1 MSLTTSR
8 RTTLLPAIAA
18 LMVGVLAACGSQ
30 MNPETV
36 AQLQGAGSSTVPG
49 QAQGEVVSGAGVVGG
64 DSSDPT
70 GTSPVPGAPAGS
82 APGSAPV
89 GGTSRTDG
97 GTTAPGGAAP
107 TPTGESA
114 AGGGG
119 EAGGC
124 EGFTNQTGITD
135 KTITIANASDISG
148 PVPGLMQAGQDAV
161 RAYAAYFN
169 ATSDICGRKLEVLLL
184 DSRTDAAADQLAY
197 TKACEQAFAAV
208 GSMSAFDSGGA
219 ATAQACGL
227 PDLRSASASLERSRC
242 TTCFGAMSLKAN
254 EFENSV
260 PDWIKANHPVGAKKA
275 AYVWI
280 NAGAVPA
287 NANYQADAMEKQ
299 GLKFLI
305 RQGIDISEFN
315 YAPYVQELKD
325 AGIEYLQ
332 FLGSAAH
339 AVRMAQAMQQQGFKP
354 DLFMMTQPMYEQGYI
369 KQAGA
374 AAEDTHIF
382 ITHVPFEEASTSPEV
397 SLYLSW
403 LRQVNPS
410 AEPTSYGLFAWSAA
424 RLFVEQATALG
435 GKLSRPTLL
444 ASLKQVKN
452 WTANDAHAPQ
462 NVGAKRTS
470 ECWRFIKV
478 ANGSWTSVGDRKYA
492 CNGTT
497 VVPE

>member
-1 MSLTTSR
+1 MSLSR
-8 RTTLLPAIAA
+8 RHRTTLLPVIAF
-18 LMVGVLAACGSQ
+18 LLVGVLAACGSR
-30 MNPETV
+30 MHPDTV
-36 AQLQGAGSSTVPG
+36 ARLQGGSPAVPG
-49 QAQGEVVSGAGVVGG
+49 QAEAGTGIGTEVVGG
-64 DSSDPT
+64 GATST
-70 GTSPVPGAPAGS
+70 TATSPIPGAAGT
-82 APGSAPV
+82 APQAAPV
-89 GGTSRTDG
+89 GGTDRTDG
-97 GTTAPGGAAP
+97 GSTGADAAAP
-107 TPTGESA
+107 APTGENA

-124 EGFTNQTGITD
+124 DGFANQTGITD
-135 KTITIANASDISG
+135 TTITIANASDISG

-197 TKACEQAFAAV
+197 TKACDESFAAV

-254 EFENSV
+254 EFENAV
-260 PDWIKANHPVGAKKA
+260 PDWIKANHPAGVKKA

-287 NANYQADAMEKQ
+287 NANYQADAMEQ
-299 GLKFLI
+299 RGLKFLI

-325 AGIEYLQ
+325 AGIEYVQ
-332 FLGSAAH
+332 FLGSSAH
-339 AVRMAQAMQQQGFKP
+339 AVRMAQAMQQQGYKP
-354 DLFMMTQPMYEQGYI
+354 DLFMMSQPMYEQGYI
-369 KQAGA
+369 EQAGA

-382 ITHVPFEEASTSPEV
+382 ITHVPFEEASRSPEV
-397 SLYLSW
+397 SLYLAW
-403 LRQVNPS
+403 LQQVNPS
-410 AEPTSYGLFAWSAA
+410 AKPTSYGLFAWSAA

-435 GKLSRPTLL
+435 GKLSRPALI

-452 WTANDAHAPQ
+452 WTANDAHGPQ
-462 NVGAKRTS
+462 NVGAKRTG

-478 ANGSWTSVGDRKYA
+478 DGGRWTASGARDYSCV
-492 CNGTT
+492 GTT
-497 VVPE
+497 TVPE

>member
-1 MSLTTSR
+1 MSQPRGRL
-8 RTTLLPAIAA
+8 TTLLPV
-18 LMVGVLAACGSQ
+18 LMLLLVGVLAACGSR
-30 MNPETV
+30 MSPETV
-36 AQLQGAGSSTVPG
+36 AQLEGGSAALPG
-49 QAQGEVVSGAGVVGG
+49 QAEGGTVVGAAG
-64 DSSDPT
+64 ADTTGGT
-70 GTSPVPGAPAGS
+70 GTSPLPGAPGSVPEAG
-82 APGSAPV
+82 APV
-89 GGTSRTDG
+89 GGTDRTG
-97 GTTAPGGAAP
+97 GGASADGGAAAP
-107 TPTGESA
+107 TEENAP
-114 AGGGG
+114 GGGG

-169 ATSDICGRKLEVLLL
+169 STSDICGRKLEVLLL

-197 TKACEQAFAAV
+197 TKACDQAFAAV

-227 PDLRSASASLERSRC
+227 PDLRAASASLERSKC

-254 EFENSV
+254 EFENAV
-260 PDWIKANHPVGAKKA
+260 PDWVKANYPDAARKA

-287 NANYQADAMEKQ
+287 NANYQADAMEQ
-299 GLKFLI
+299 RGLDFI
-305 RQGIDISEFN
+305 VRQGIDISEFN

-325 AGIEYLQ
+325 AGVEYVQ
-332 FLGSAAH
+332 FLGSSSH
-339 AVRMAQAMQQQGFKP
+339 SVRMAQAMQQQGYKP
-354 DLFMMTQPMYEQGYI
+354 DLFMMSQPMYEQGYI
-369 KQAGA
+369 AQAGA

-382 ITHVPFEEASTSPEV
+382 ITHVPFEEASSSPEV
-397 SLYLSW
+397 SLYLAW
-403 LRQVNPS
+403 LQQVDPG

-435 GKLSRPTLL
+435 GKLTRPALI
-444 ASLKQVKN
+444 ASLKQVTD
-452 WTANDAHAPQ
+452 WTANDAHGPQ
-462 NVGAKRTS
+462 NVGAKRTG

-478 ANGSWTSVGDRKYA
+478 DGGRWTAAGARDYSCR
-492 CNGTT
+492 GTT